1 MVKMFA
7 FPSRRADVSV
17 ADFHAHWRG
26 PHRVLAERIP
36 SFRRYV
42 QSHRRWDLD
51 PGPQAA
57 DFEGSAEVWFD
68 EVAAALGMQDDPSYA
83 EGAAKDEP
91 SFIDMD
97 RLIFIFTEEDVLEPG
112 LPIGKDDDGV
122 KLMQMVR
129 RASGVDREEFAARW
143 GRSDDGVAER
153 LHADRHVAC
162 RTLVQRGPEPPFDG
176 VREVF
181 WADPDDFRRARDED
195 DGQWACLQVRE
206 LVDPSASRAM
216 VVEELRV
223 IWP

>member
-7 FPSRRADVSV
+7 FPSRRADVTV

-26 PHRVLAERIP
+26 PHRELAERIP

-51 PGPQAA
+51 PGLPSAP
-57 DFEGSAEVWFD
+57 FEGSAEVWFD
-68 EVAAALGMQDDPSYA
+68 RVGAALGMQDDPAYA

-91 SFIDMD
+91 NFIDME
-97 RLIFIFTEEDVLEPG
+97 RLVFIFTAEDVLEPG
-112 LPIGKDDDGV
+112 APIGRDDGGV

-129 RASGVDREEFAARW
+129 RAPGVDRGEFATSWARS
-143 GRSDDGVAER
+143 GEGVAGR
-153 LHADRHVAC
+153 LRADRDVAC
-162 RTLVQRGPEPPFDG
+162 RTLVDSPAESAFDG
-176 VREVF
+176 VREIF
-181 WADPDDFRRARDED
+181 WADPDDFELARQEASP
-195 DGQWACLQVRE
+195 GWSCLQDPE
-206 LVDPSASRAM
+206 LVDPRATRSM